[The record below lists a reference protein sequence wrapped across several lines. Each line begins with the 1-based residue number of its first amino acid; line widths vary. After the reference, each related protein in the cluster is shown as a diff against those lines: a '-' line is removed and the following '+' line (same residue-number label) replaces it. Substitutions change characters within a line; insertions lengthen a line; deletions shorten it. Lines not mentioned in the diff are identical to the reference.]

1 MRRMSRHYGRLSRL
15 LAWALA
21 VAILPGVGCSSD
33 TPDALSLFR
42 AGKYAEALPGLMAE
56 ADSGNIPARTAL
68 ATQYYLGLG
77 TARDLPL
84 AAKHFERAARAG
96 DPLAQLN
103 LGVLYLNG
111 WGLAQDRVQASG
123 WLQAAADA
131 GNARALDYIATL
143 TDKVT
148 PNQVTAARERVRAL
162 LAAEGAAKP
171 EGTAPR

>member
-1 MRRMSRHYGRLSRL
+1 MRRMSQQVGRVSGFR
-15 LAWALA
+15 AWALA
-21 VAILPGVGCSSD
+21 AMLLPAVGCSSD
-33 TPDALSLFR
+33 TPDGVTLFR
-42 AGKYAEALPGLMAE
+42 TGQYAEALPLLLAE
-56 ADSGNIPARTAL
+56 ADAGQVAARTAL

-148 PNQVTAARERVRAL
+148 PNQVTAARKRVRAL